1 MNLKKA
7 FSEINNSF
15 DDMFLDREKILK
27 FSRIIVRDCSICI
40 KNIHRKEFGLYQ
52 ERINNTKTNLEN
64 LVTLVDKNPGVFEKY
79 LKVPEQE
86 YAEGMIFYSIIRRN
100 EIPLPS
106 DLQIKP
112 LNFVLGL
119 ADVIGE
125 LRRYALDNI
134 RNSQTS
140 ELNYILECMDDIYTQ
155 LFSIDYPAGVTK
167 DLRHK
172 VDVAR
177 NIIEKTRGDVSLAIQ
192 MNELRECFDK

>member
-1 MNLKKA
+1 MNLKNA

-15 DDMFLDREKILK
+15 DDMFHDREKILK

-52 ERINNTKTNLEN
+52 ERIDNIKTNLEN

-86 YAEGMIFYSIIRRN
+86 YAEGMIFYSIISRN

-106 DLQIKP
+106 DLKIKP

-134 RNSQTS
+134 RNSKTG

-177 NIIEKTRGDVSLAIQ
+177 NVIEKTRGDVSLAIQ